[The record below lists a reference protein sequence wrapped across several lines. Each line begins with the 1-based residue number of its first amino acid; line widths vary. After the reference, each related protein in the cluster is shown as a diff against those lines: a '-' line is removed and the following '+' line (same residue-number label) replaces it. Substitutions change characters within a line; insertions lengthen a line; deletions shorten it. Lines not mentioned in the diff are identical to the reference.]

1 MRGPQLQDS
10 QLMLPT
16 FIFQIL
22 QEMLLPF
29 LTKRVGLFETFFKQ
43 N

>member
-1 MRGPQLQDS
+1 MRGPQLQHS
-10 QLMLPT
+10 QLMST

-29 LTKRVGLFETFFKQ
+29 LTQGVGSFETFFFEQ